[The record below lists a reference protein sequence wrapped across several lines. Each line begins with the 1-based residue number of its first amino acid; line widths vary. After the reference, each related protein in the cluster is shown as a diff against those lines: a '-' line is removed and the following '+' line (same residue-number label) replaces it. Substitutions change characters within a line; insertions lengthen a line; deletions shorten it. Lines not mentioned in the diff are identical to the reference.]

1 MPQCLALLLWLSALP
16 ALADSYPNCGQSW
29 SLEAAPQRI
38 VALNQHSADLLL
50 ALGAGP
56 ALIGVAYLDDDGQA
70 QAQGHYHGVP
80 VIARQYPSPEV
91 LYSLKPDLVVGGFAS
106 AFPNNFSSRERLAA
120 IGVGSYLL
128 ESACAGHDEDYF
140 GHIRQ
145 DLLTLGHLLGKDA
158 RARQLIAEL
167 DSDLAAAAALYQ
179 GRQVPSVFYLD
190 SEVNGLASQG
200 QRGFVGVLLHAAGAR
215 NSFASIDR
223 PRLVV
228 DSETLLHNDP
238 DVLLLADALW
248 SPASRKR
255 RLLHS
260 DPVLSRLRAVRQ
272 DRLIDIP
279 FTQLVP
285 GIASGRTALELAQRL
300 HPTQRQAPS
309 FKPQAENQ

>member
-1 MPQCLALLLWLSALP
+1 MPRKILGLLLWLATGP
-16 ALADSYPNCGQSW
+16 ALAASYDNCGKTW
-29 SLEAAPQRI
+29 TVEDPPRRI

-56 ALIGVAYLDDDGQA
+56 AMIGVAYLDDDGQA
-70 QAQGHYHGVP
+70 QARGQYHGVP
-80 VIARQYPSPEV
+80 VIARQYPSAEV

-106 AFPNNFSSRERLAA
+106 AFPDNFSSRERLGG

-140 GHIRQ
+140 GHIRR
-145 DLLTLGHLLGKDA
+145 DLLTLGRLLHQPA
-158 RARQLIAEL
+158 RAERLIAAM
-167 DSDLAAAAALYQ
+167 DADLAAAAALYR
-179 GRQVPSVFYLD
+179 GRDTPAVFYLD

-200 QRGFVGVLLHAAGAR
+200 RRGFVGVLLQAAGAR
-215 NSFASIDR
+215 NSFAAIDR
-223 PRLVV
+223 PRLTV
-228 DSETLLHNDP
+228 DSETLLSNDP

-248 SPASRKR
+248 SPATRKR
-255 RLLHS
+255 RLLQR

-285 GIASGRTALELAQRL
+285 GIASGRTALELARRL
-300 HPTQRQAPS
+300 HPDTLP
-309 FKPQAENQ
+309 

>member
-1 MPQCLALLLWLSALP
+1 MPRIKQHPWLAILLCLSSLT
-16 ALADSYPNCGQSW
+16 ALADSYQNCGQNW
-29 SLEAAPQRI
+29 NLKAPPQRI

-50 ALGAGP
+50 ALDAGP
-56 ALIGVAYLDDDGQA
+56 SMIGIAYLDDDGRA
-70 QAQGHYHGVP
+70 QAEGQYHGVP

-106 AFPNNFSSRERLAA
+106 AFPNNFSSRERLGA

-140 GHIRQ
+140 GHIRR
-145 DLLTLGHLLGKDA
+145 DLLTLGRLLDKQA

-167 DSDLAAAAALYQ
+167 DADLSAAAALYQ
-179 GRQVPSVFYLD
+179 GRDIPSVFYLD

-200 QRGFVGVLLHAAGAR
+200 QRGFVGVLLRAAGAR

-228 DSETLLHNDP
+228 DSETLLANDP
-238 DVLLLADALW
+238 DVMLLADALW

-255 RLLHS
+255 RLLHN
-260 DPVLSRLRAVRQ
+260 DPVLSRLRAVREE
-272 DRLIDIP
+272 RLIDLP

-285 GIASGRTALELAQRL
+285 GITSGRTALELARRL
-300 HPTQRQAPS
+300 HQKQRQAAS
-309 FKPQAENQ
+309 D

>member
-1 MPQCLALLLWLSALP
+1 MLRLILGALLWLAALP
-16 ALADSYPNCGQSW
+16 TLADSYENCGKTW
-29 SLEAAPQRI
+29 RLEHPAQRI

-56 ALIGVAYLDDDGQA
+56 SMIGVAYLDDDGLA

-80 VIARQYPSPEV
+80 VISRQYPSAEV

-106 AFPNNFSSRERLAA
+106 AFPDNFSSRERLGA
-120 IGVGSYLL
+120 IGIGSYLL

-140 GHIRQ
+140 GQIRR
-145 DLLTLGHLLGKDA
+145 DLLTLGRLLHKEQQ
-158 RARQLIAEL
+158 ARQLIAGMDADL
-167 DSDLAAAAALYQ
+167 DAAAALYR
-179 GRQVPSVFYLD
+179 GRETPAVFYLD

-215 NSFASIDR
+215 NSFAAIDR

-228 DSETLLHNDP
+228 DSETLLVNDP

-255 RLLHS
+255 QLLHS

-272 DRLIDIP
+272 KRLIDIP

-285 GIASGRTALELAQRL
+285 GIASGRTALELARRL
-300 HPTQRQAPS
+300 HPGAD
-309 FKPQAENQ
+309 